1 MLTVSRPPGLPA
13 RDVAD
18 LVAVSAKYRALGDRW
33 VSLPQDKAAQLVHDV
48 LARDLAYDGEVMR
61 SVDAA
66 NLAADFIAHLGGPA
80 EFFTNGSW
88 CEAPVVTPTVTRG
101 ASWEP
106 LSGATFDA
114 GVVGVGDDRA
124 AMLWVE
130 DED

>member
-1 MLTVSRPPGLPA
+1 MLTLSRPPGLPT

-18 LVAVSAKYRALGDRW
+18 LLAVSAKYKALGKLW
-33 VSLPQDKAAQLVHDV
+33 VSLPQGKAAQLVRAV
-48 LARDLAYDGEVMR
+48 LARDLAYDGEVME
-61 SVDAA
+61 STDAA
-66 NLAADFIAHLGGPA
+66 NLASGFITHVGDAA

-88 CEAPVVTPTVTRG
+88 CDAPVVTSTVTRG